1 MLLIFYHYHHL
12 FHLRYISYFTTCLY
26 FVSNRKKLTKQYW
39 HLNSNTSFKNHE
51 QYLIYMLR
59 YFLSVMENLGWCSI
73 TIYYTVIL
81 KLVLLHAKYILF
93 TDKFFVVVFI
103 SSEFYIEK

>member
-1 MLLIFYHYHHL
+1 
-12 FHLRYISYFTTCLY
+12 
-26 FVSNRKKLTKQYW
+26 
-39 HLNSNTSFKNHE
+39 
-51 QYLIYMLR
+51 MLR
-59 YFLSVMENLGWCSI
+59 YFLSVMENLGCCSI

-103 SSEFYIEK
+103 SSEFYIEKWHNKHVRNDPVFASQ